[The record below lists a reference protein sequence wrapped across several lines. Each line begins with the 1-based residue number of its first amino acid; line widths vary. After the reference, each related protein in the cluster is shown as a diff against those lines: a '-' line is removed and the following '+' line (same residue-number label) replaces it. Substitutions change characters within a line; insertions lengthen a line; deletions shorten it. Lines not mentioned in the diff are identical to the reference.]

1 MKFQIDTDYLP
12 ALHLPKLPKLLQAF
26 RQENDGQ
33 SGITVLFVIRS
44 INSGEGPERGLLWT
58 AKVLALPH
66 FLERYLPEF
75 PVPAGGGDTVTVAE
89 RAATSELELLL
100 ELDSM
105 IPKSLWPCMTQYLM
119 AQEEQVA
126 LDFLQDLAR
135 TIPEAT
141 TDFVPLG
148 RHSLKTKEN

>member
-33 SGITVLFVIRS
+33 SGMYVLFVIYGV
-44 INSGEGPERGLLWT
+44 NSGEGPERGPLWR
-58 AKVLALPH
+58 AKIFTLPR
-66 FLERYLPEF
+66 FLERHLPEF
-75 PVPAGGGDTVTVAE
+75 PAPAGGGDPVTVAE
-89 RAATSELELLL
+89 RATTSELELLL

-119 AQEEQVA
+119 VEEEQVA
-126 LDFLQDLAR
+126 LNFQQGLAR
-135 TIPEAT
+135 TIPEAIT
-141 TDFVPLG
+141 NFVPLG
-148 RHSLKTKEN
+148 RHSVKITEN